1 MNQFYKKSK
10 LFLMNINE
18 YTLYEIKNNLYN
30 FPFTSKIKFFL
41 KFLRIFTHQCFI
53 VSDNVNIIYYINC
66 K

>member
-10 LFLMNINE
+10 LFLMNIKE

-30 FPFTSKIKFFL
+30 FPFKSKIKFFL
-41 KFLRIFTHQCFI
+41 KFLLIFTHQCFI
-53 VSDNVNIIYYINC
+53 VSDNFNIIYYINC